1 MAESAD
7 EEAACE
13 AIREEEER
21 RLMAER
27 LRDVLDQLNERGRIV
42 RGEAGVA
49 EGRRRMLLE
58 GQLEEIEGDIEVAS
72 QRLADVEAAMAAAA
86 AAAASSGGDF
96 GDDGEESD
104 SIVGSPR
111 FEGDASAWE
120 ALLLSKMG
128 EAGGEEGRRDG
139 ESLQVGEPNTNAND
153 HNNSNN
159 NTNNTSRF
167 INTTTADAQRQ
178 SMEEVMRLRTCIS
191 EIAAALGM
199 ETVPGAQSLVERLPG
214 CVRDAVD
221 RGREAKELRDIAEAG
236 EQRMAAVE
244 RLEGVVSEGRAERVE
259 LERRL
264 EEAERRLAMAVSA
277 GENNVE
283 EAKEEEREMHVQEMK
298 EEVMRL
304 EREMKQGKAEV
315 IKVKEET
322 ESARKEYERAW
333 QILRDLK
340 SKAADKEMSLERL
353 ERQGKET
360 KDALEEEANLLEA
373 VVFGLKERAA
383 SLEVTLRERERD
395 MGGLEGGQSGQ
406 RLEERIVELKG
417 RKSELEGHIAELEGR
432 NIELERRNTELE
444 GRNSE
449 LGGRNIELERR
460 NSELE
465 RRKSELEGQSG
476 EQLVGDSPTVS
487 HAANDAGH
495 AASGTWSSVPR
506 RVGAATSGGWAV
518 HVDER
523 AVSEEVWEAE
533 EEAGGVIDGIRA
545 SKKEW
550 EEGVAMV
557 EEREMRSVISRVGEA
572 RKNAEEI
579 ERENGE
585 AEADLKEVREELGRV
600 GEMVGVMER
609 RREALELSIGVATDA
624 LESAK
629 QEMCGV
635 QKELD
640 EARRR
645 LTEAEAGARAA
656 KEQERKSLEAL
667 QAMSLSM
674 EAHNLSAVEGARSLQ
689 GDEDGNVEEE
699 VSRLGVLR
707 DALLDEMEAITG
719 ERCVPMCVNAN
730 QSINQSI
737 NHANHKTQTQI
748 QTRTQTQ
755 TYTYAYTN
763 TKTYTRLRT
772 CRHTCTLDRCSPNIS
787 ISLMRLITYFYS
799 GQMQSKHLN

>member
-72 QRLADVEAAMAAAA
+72 KRLADVEAAMAAAA
-86 AAAASSGGDF
+86 AAASSADDF

-167 INTTTADAQRQ
+167 INTTTADAQRR

-199 ETVPGAQSLVERLPG
+199 ETVPGAQSLVEKLPG

-244 RLEGVVSEGRAERVE
+244 RLEGLVSEGRAERVE

-283 EAKEEEREMHVQEMK
+283 EENQEERGMHVQGMK

-360 KDALEEEANLLEA
+360 KDALEEEAKLLEA

-395 MGGLEGGQSGQ
+395 MGGLEGRQSGQ

-460 NSELE
+460 NTELEGRNIELE

-557 EEREMRSVISRVGEA
+557 EEREMRSVMTRVSEA
-572 RKNAEEI
+572 RNNAEEI

-656 KEQERKSLEAL
+656 KEQERKSSEAL

-674 EAHNLSAVEGARSLQ
+674 EAHNLRAVEGARSLQ
-689 GDEDGNVEEE
+689 GEGLDTDEDGNVEEE

-755 TYTYAYTN
+755 TYTYA
-763 TKTYTRLRT
+763 
-772 CRHTCTLDRCSPNIS
+772 
-787 ISLMRLITYFYS
+787 
-799 GQMQSKHLN
+799 

>member
-72 QRLADVEAAMAAAA
+72 KRLADVEAAMAAAA
-86 AAAASSGGDF
+86 AAASSADDF

-167 INTTTADAQRQ
+167 INTTTADAQRR

-199 ETVPGAQSLVERLPG
+199 ETVPGAQSLVEKLPG

-244 RLEGVVSEGRAERVE
+244 RLEGLVSEGRAERVE

-283 EAKEEEREMHVQEMK
+283 EENQEERGMHVQGMK

-360 KDALEEEANLLEA
+360 KDALEEEAKLLEA

-395 MGGLEGGQSGQ
+395 MGGLEGRQSGQ

-460 NSELE
+460 NTELEGRNIELERRNTELEGRNIELE

-557 EEREMRSVISRVGEA
+557 EEREMRSVMTRVSEA
-572 RKNAEEI
+572 RNNAEEI

-656 KEQERKSLEAL
+656 KEQERKSSEAL

-674 EAHNLSAVEGARSLQ
+674 EAHNLRAVEGARSLQ
-689 GDEDGNVEEE
+689 GEGLDTDEDGNVEEE

-755 TYTYAYTN
+755 TYTYA
-763 TKTYTRLRT
+763 
-772 CRHTCTLDRCSPNIS
+772 
-787 ISLMRLITYFYS
+787 
-799 GQMQSKHLN
+799 